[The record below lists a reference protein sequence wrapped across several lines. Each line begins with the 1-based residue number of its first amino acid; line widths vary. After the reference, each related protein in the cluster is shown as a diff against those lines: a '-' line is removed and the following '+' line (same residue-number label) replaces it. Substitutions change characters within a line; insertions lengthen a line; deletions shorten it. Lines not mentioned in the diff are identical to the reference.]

1 MSTGRAGD
9 SRANGGG
16 GVRVTTLPRH
26 FRSAELAWSPSSAA
40 RELDQFVSRLP
51 TSLLETL
58 LRLNKGQRQAR

>member
-1 MSTGRAGD
+1 MIRGVDVR
-9 SRANGGG
+9 G

-40 RELDQFVSRLP
+40 RELDLFVSRLP

-58 LRLNKGQRQAR
+58 LKLDKGPPQRQAR